1 MTYVELHARSAFSFL
16 EGASLPE
23 EMAAACAAVDM
34 PAMALIDCN
43 GVYGA
48 PRFHLAAEKTKIR
61 SHFGADILCE
71 TEFGPVRV
79 PLLVTNQVGYQNLCR
94 LISRMKLRVPR
105 KSEGIT
111 TYDELAQFANGLIC
125 LTGEDQGPLALA
137 LANGALP
144 EAKRTLE
151 QLAFIFG
158 RNNLF
163 VELQRHHR
171 REQESRNQ
179 TAVSLA
185 RSLSLPLLATNG
197 VRYVQPAARQVLD
210 VFTCLRNHRTLATA
224 GRLLSRNSECCLK
237 SGAEMAR
244 LFADLP
250 EAITN
255 TAELSSR
262 LEFKLNELGYQFP
275 PYPVP
280 DGDDMN
286 SFLRKR
292 AADGEITRYGQR
304 DAAFRERAHKQIE
317 RELLLIEKLGLAGYF
332 LIVWDIVR
340 FCRSERILVQGRGS
354 AANSAVCYS
363 LGITAVDPVGMELL
377 FERFLS
383 EERGEWPDID
393 LDLPSGEQRE
403 RAIQYVYKRYGKLG
417 AAMTANVITYR
428 GRSAA
433 REVGKVLGFDAE
445 TLNRLSPL
453 VNSWEYKDEADTME
467 RHFNDAGCDTSHPRI
482 RKFLQLC
489 MALQDLPRHLG
500 QHSGGLVVCQGRLD
514 SVVPLEPA
522 SMPDRVVVQWD
533 KEDCADMKIVKVD
546 LLGLGMMAVLED
558 TISVIHDQY
567 RESVDLAQL
576 PADDPTVYSVL
587 QKADT
592 IGMFQIESRA
602 QMSCLP
608 RLRPERFY
616 DLVVQVA
623 IIRPGPIVGQM
634 VNPFLER
641 RLGREKVTYP
651 HPSLEPVLKRTLG
664 VPLFQEQLLRVAMIA
679 ANFSGGEAE
688 ELRRAMGFKRSE
700 KRMREIEVKLRRG
713 MQQNGISPEAQEQI
727 IQSITSF
734 ALYGFPESHA
744 ASFALLAYAS
754 AWLKCHYLGAFTA
767 SLLNN
772 QPMGFYHPAT
782 IVKDAQRHGLRVRPI
797 DVLHSDW
804 KCTLEP
810 DNGQFA
816 LRIGMRYARGMRQ
829 EAAEAL
835 VAARTMRPFASIDEL
850 ARRVPELRKTE
861 LVTLGEIGALNALG
875 GATVHRRDALW
886 QVERAVR
893 NSGPLLREVP
903 DEQDASPLSRMTA
916 EERLVADFSGTGMTV
931 GPHPMRYHREQ
942 MNRMGVSPA
951 SQLAHLPNGKLVRAA
966 GSVIVRQ
973 RPGTAKGFVFLS
985 LEDETGV
992 ANAII
997 HPDLYQ
1003 KNRVILVS
1011 ERFLLVEGILQNLD
1025 NVISVKANRILP
1037 LHITQAETTSHDFH

>member
-1 MTYVELHARSAFSFL
+1 
-16 EGASLPE
+16 
-23 EMAAACAAVDM
+23 
-34 PAMALIDCN
+34 
-43 GVYGA
+43 
-48 PRFHLAAEKTKIR
+48 
-61 SHFGADILCE
+61 
-71 TEFGPVRV
+71 
-79 PLLVTNQVGYQNLCR
+79 
-94 LISRMKLRVPR
+94 
-105 KSEGIT
+105 
-111 TYDELAQFANGLIC
+111 
-125 LTGEDQGPLALA
+125 
-137 LANGALP
+137 
-144 EAKRTLE
+144 
-151 QLAFIFG
+151 
-158 RNNLF
+158 
-163 VELQRHHR
+163 
-171 REQESRNQ
+171 
-179 TAVSLA
+179 
-185 RSLSLPLLATNG
+185 
-197 VRYVQPAARQVLD
+197 
-210 VFTCLRNHRTLATA
+210 
-224 GRLLSRNSECCLK
+224 
-237 SGAEMAR
+237 
-244 LFADLP
+244 
-250 EAITN
+250 
-255 TAELSSR
+255 
-262 LEFKLNELGYQFP
+262 
-275 PYPVP
+275 
-280 DGDDMN
+280 
-286 SFLRKR
+286 
-292 AADGEITRYGQR
+292 
-304 DAAFRERAHKQIE
+304 
-317 RELLLIEKLGLAGYF
+317 
-332 LIVWDIVR
+332 
-340 FCRSERILVQGRGS
+340 
-354 AANSAVCYS
+354 
-363 LGITAVDPVGMELL
+363 
-377 FERFLS
+377 
-383 EERGEWPDID
+383 
-393 LDLPSGEQRE
+393 
-403 RAIQYVYKRYGKLG
+403 
-417 AAMTANVITYR
+417 
-428 GRSAA
+428 
-433 REVGKVLGFDAE
+433 
-445 TLNRLSPL
+445 
-453 VNSWEYKDEADTME
+453 
-467 RHFNDAGCDTSHPRI
+467 
-482 RKFLQLC
+482 
-489 MALQDLPRHLG
+489 
-500 QHSGGLVVCQGRLD
+500 
-514 SVVPLEPA
+514 
-522 SMPDRVVVQWD
+522 
-533 KEDCADMKIVKVD
+533 MKIVKVD

-558 TISVIHDQY
+558 TISVIHDQH
-567 RESVDLAQL
+567 RENVDLAQL
-576 PADDPTVYSVL
+576 PADDPSVYAVL

-608 RLRPERFY
+608 RLRPVRFY

-641 RLGREKVTYP
+641 RLGREDVTYP

-713 MQQNGISPEAQEQI
+713 MQENGISPEAQEQI

-782 IVKDAQRHGLRVRPI
+782 IVKDAQRHGLRVRPL
-797 DVLHSDW
+797 DVLRSDW

-816 LRIGMRYARGMRQ
+816 LRIGMRYARGMRL

-835 VAARTMRPFASIDEL
+835 VAARAMRPFASIDEL

-875 GATVHRRDALW
+875 GASVHRRDALW

-893 NSGPLLREVP
+893 GTGPLLSEIS
-903 DEQDASPLSRMTA
+903 DEHDASPLSRMTA

-942 MNRMGVSPA
+942 MNRMGISPA
-951 SQLAHLPNGKLVRAA
+951 SQLPNLPNGKLVRAA

-985 LEDETGV
+985 LEDETGI

-1003 KNRVILVS
+1003 KNRVTLVS
-1011 ERFLLVEGILQNLD
+1011 ERFLIVEGVLQNLD